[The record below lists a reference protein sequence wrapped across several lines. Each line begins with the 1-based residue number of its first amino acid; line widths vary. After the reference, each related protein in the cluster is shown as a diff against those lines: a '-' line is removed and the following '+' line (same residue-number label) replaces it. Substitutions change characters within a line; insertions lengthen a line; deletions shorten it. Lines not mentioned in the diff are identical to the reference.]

1 MGECGREGPG
11 QEHHRQG
18 GQVCMLEGQVRT
30 HEAQVRPELQAR
42 QTGGLAVEGWAQ
54 ECFLLAMDIDWGTL
68 TEEN

>member
-1 MGECGREGPG
+1 
-11 QEHHRQG
+11 
-18 GQVCMLEGQVRT
+18 MLEGQVRT